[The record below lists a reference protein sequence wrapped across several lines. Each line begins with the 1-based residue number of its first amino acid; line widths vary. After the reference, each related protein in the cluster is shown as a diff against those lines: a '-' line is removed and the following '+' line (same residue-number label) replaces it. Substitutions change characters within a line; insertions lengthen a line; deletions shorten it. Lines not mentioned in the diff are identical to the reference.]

1 MKNEVLW
8 VAKYDYPEGYG
19 IKPHAHDYYQIMCI
33 TAGGCTFHVAQE
45 TVTLQKDIWV
55 LLKPGVEHSMDK
67 ITEGTL
73 KMLDIKFVIHEKK
86 LQEKVNL
93 LPLLLTSEDQ
103 YAPFLVERIRKEGKQ
118 KQEFFKE
125 MTGMLLSELL
135 VNLVRA
141 YLPGEGRAKQAMLE
155 PDSDSSPLLKRITDY
170 IHKNY
175 ASKIYLETL
184 ADHLGYNK
192 NYLCQKFKKELGI
205 TIADYIQNYRIQK
218 AKELIVYSDYDLKQ
232 ICEKVGFENI
242 YHFSRVFKEQEGVP
256 PGVYKKR
263 EKEELG
269 KDIII
274 KENFIN
280 PDKIDKS

>member
-19 IKPHAHDYYQIMCI
+19 IKAHIHDYYQIMCI
-33 TAGGCTFHVAQE
+33 TAGECTFHIGQE
-45 TVTLQKDIWV
+45 TTMLKKDIWI

-67 ITEGTL
+67 VTEGTL

-118 KQEFFKE
+118 KQVFYKE
-125 MTGMLLSELL
+125 MTGLLLTELL
-135 VNLVRA
+135 INLVREN
-141 YLPGEGRAKQAMLE
+141 LPGESREKPSTYE
-155 PDSDSSPLLKRITDY
+155 PDAEASPLLRRIMEY
-170 IHKNY
+170 IHKNF
-175 ASKIYLETL
+175 ASKIHLETL
-184 ADHLGYNK
+184 ADGLGYNK
-192 NYLCQKFKKELGI
+192 NYLCQKFKKDVGM

-218 AKELIVYSDYDLKQ
+218 AKELMVYSDYDLKQ

-242 YHFSRVFKEQEGVP
+242 YHFSRVFKQQEGVP
-256 PGVYKKR
+256 PGAYKKR
-263 EKEELG
+263 EKEEMG

-274 KENFIN
+274 KENFVN